1 MRGHIITVRH
11 QIFPDGKKNGDT
23 DDPDQCLYRIEMF
36 HDHLPCCCK
45 KQDFDNSLGGMAAE
59 HFYKLHTD
67 YKGQC
72 LRQETGKK
80 AGVHIHD
87 GGTGSCKDQSESG
100 QCDHDND
107 HDG

>member
-1 MRGHIITVRH
+1 
-11 QIFPDGKKNGDT
+11 
-23 DDPDQCLYRIEMF
+23 
-36 HDHLPCCCK
+36 
-45 KQDFDNSLGGMAAE
+45 MAAE